1 MPPQTVMSDEQRAD
15 DVESDRERHGQLHPG
30 TENEGGERTDC
41 DPERLELV
49 AAVMDQFADKAPT
62 KAPMISPAGGKNT
75 MPTINPTSE
84 PRAACFEPPNRR
96 ASQAGNR

>member
-1 MPPQTVMSDEQRAD
+1 MSDEQRAD

-30 TENEGGERTDC
+30 TENEGGERTDR
-41 DPERLELV
+41 DPERPELV
-49 AAVMDQFADKAPT
+49 AAVMDQFADEG
-62 KAPMISPAGGKNT
+62 AGGKNT

-96 ASQAGNR
+96 ASQAGSR